1 MPTRGSLAAR
11 RRCRQGR
18 LGHACPV
25 SKRAEYV
32 YALYLGS
39 VAEPGDRNPFDG
51 RSVLLA
57 KLWQR
62 GYRRMVKVRI
72 NTGPAMQRY
81 YRARRSTWIRRSAAP
96 AGRLAP
102 RIRMR
107 HRHPTTGDSPQ

>member
-1 MPTRGSLAAR
+1 M
-11 RRCRQGR
+11 
-18 LGHACPV
+18 
-25 SKRAEYV
+25 SKRAEYI

-72 NTGPAMQRY
+72 NTGPARQRY
-81 YRARRSTWIRRSAAP
+81 LRARRSTWIRRTAAP

-102 RIRMR
+102 RIQMR
-107 HRHPTTGDSPQ
+107 HRHATTDEPPY

>member
-1 MPTRGSLAAR
+1 M
-11 RRCRQGR
+11 
-18 LGHACPV
+18 

-39 VAEPGDRNPFDG
+39 VAEPGDRNPFAD
-51 RSVLLA
+51 RSSLLA

-62 GYRRMVKVRI
+62 GYRRMMPVRI

-81 YRARRSTWIRRSAAP
+81 YRARRSTWIRRAAAP

-102 RIRMR
+102 GIRMDF
-107 HRHPTTGDSPQ
+107 HHPTTGEPPH